1 MALYRPESLNDSPK
15 FTAAL
20 AEVAK
25 RCLA

>member
-1 MALYRPESLNDSPK
+1 VLRPEALNGSPK

-25 RCLA
+25 RCL